1 MFSLSFEHQHSWS
14 NDAIKE
20 TRIKTNLRFHLIS
33 SRITNIKKKRKKENW
48 PQMLERIRGKGN
60 LYSMLVGL
68 QILLLHWK
76 SVWRL
81 FKNLKT
87 NLLYNPAIPLLGKC
101 PKSSTS
107 CSTDI
112 CSAMFAAALFTIVRK
127 SKEPICAQVLL
138 LTCIVSKT
146 SQHQQAC

>member
-20 TRIKTNLRFHLIS
+20 TKINTNLRFHLIS
-33 SRITNIKKKRKKENW
+33 SRITNIKKKKRKKENW

-68 QILLLHWK
+68 QILQLYWK
-76 SVWRL
+76 SVWRI
-81 FKNLKT
+81 FKKLKT

-107 CSTDI
+107 YSTDI
-112 CSAMFAAALFTIVRK
+112 CSAMFAAALFTIVRI
-127 SKEPICAQVLL
+127 SKEPKCAQVLL

-146 SQHQQAC
+146 SQHH